1 MLELNDKEDYPQIE
15 QMRDELVKMRAGVI
29 FGLEVAVRYSQLTVA
44 KEDFPAEVRKWE
56 SEVSRRGLLNADTV
70 TLAAGTSLLKL
81 GRADL
86 GIDYFKNLYNSNPEA
101 ITQYFTALVSAQQID
116 DAIDVAKLHY
126 KENGDAESATLFV
139 SGLNRLGETSL
150 RDEHAQIVDQIL
162 MSHPNDLELL
172 ENIATLRLQHEDP
185 DGAVAIFNRILKVDP
200 LRIRTLNNMAMTL
213 AELPGR
219 TGEALTSVDR
229 ALNLAGDNPELLDT
243 KGFVLMKSGDLAGAE
258 IIFRQAFD
266 ATQEPRFQFHEIMSL
281 LAQEK
286 KEQAER
292 SFQTLDVERL
302 NPAGLT
308 LAERKQLETLKQDF
322 QGGSQ

>member
-1 MLELNDKEDYPQIE
+1 MANLDHLQSQPRRSCLPRGSRTGSAQTKNLSRGFE
-15 QMRDELVKMRAGVI
+15 QTIL
-29 FGLEVAVRYSQLTVA
+29 S
-44 KEDFPAEVRKWE
+44 
-56 SEVSRRGLLNADTV
+56 N
-70 TLAAGTSLLKL
+70 LKL

-86 GIDYFKNLYNSNPEA
+86 GIDYFKNLYQSNPEA

-185 DGAVAIFNRILKVDP
+185 EGAVAIFNRILKVDP

-229 ALNLAGDNPELLDT
+229 ALNLAGENPELLDT

-258 IIFRQAFD
+258 VIFRQAFD

-286 KEQAER
+286 KEQAEK

-322 QGGSQ
+322 QGSSQ